1 MWLQGTPGTD
11 KYTVQI
17 HADMRMSESQRN
29 TSWLYSTIQ
38 YYTVSKEYCVSGY
51 HLHKLENII
60 CHTWLHLNRI
70 KITPSNKVC

>member
-17 HADMRMSESQRN
+17 HADMRMSESQTN

-38 YYTVSKEYCVSGY
+38 YQKNTVNLVIIYIN
-51 HLHKLENII
+51 LENII

-70 KITPSNKVC
+70 KITPSNKVW

>member
-17 HADMRMSESQRN
+17 HADMRISESQSN

-38 YYTVSKEYCVSGY
+38 YQKNTVYLVIIY
-51 HLHKLENII
+51 INLENII

>member
-17 HADMRMSESQRN
+17 HADMRMSEAQRN
-29 TSWLYSTIQ
+29 TSWLYSTTQ
-38 YYTVSKEYCVSGY
+38 YQKNTVYLVIIY
-51 HLHKLENII
+51 INLENII

>member
-17 HADMRMSESQRN
+17 HADMRISESQRN

-38 YYTVSKEYCVSGY
+38 YQNNTVYLVIIY
-51 HLHKLENII
+51 INLENII

>member
-17 HADMRMSESQRN
+17 HADMRISESQRN

-38 YYTVSKEYCVSGY
+38 YYTVSKQYCVSGY
-51 HLHKLENII
+51 HLHKLGKYYMSYLASFE
-60 CHTWLHLNRI
+60 
-70 KITPSNKVC
+70 SN

>member
-1 MWLQGTPGTD
+1 MWLQGTPETD

-17 HADMRMSESQRN
+17 HADREYQNHRQIHLGY
-29 TSWLYSTIQ
+29 TVLYSTIQ
-38 YYTVSKEYCVSGY
+38 YQKNTVYLVIIY
-51 HLHKLENII
+51 INLENII

>member
-38 YYTVSKEYCVSGY
+38 YQNNTVYLVIIFIN
-51 HLHKLENII
+51 LENII

-70 KITPSNKVC
+70 RITPSNKVC

>member
-38 YYTVSKEYCVSGY
+38 HQKNTVYLVIIY
-51 HLHKLENII
+51 INLENII

>member
-17 HADMRMSESQRN
+17 HADMRISESQRN
-29 TSWLYSTIQ
+29 TSWLYSTTQ
-38 YYTVSKEYCVSGY
+38 YQKNTVYLVIIDIN
-51 HLHKLENII
+51 LENII

>member
-17 HADMRMSESQRN
+17 HADMRISESQRN

-38 YYTVSKEYCVSGY
+38 YQKNTVYLVIIY
-51 HLHKLENII
+51 INLENII

-70 KITPSNKVC
+70 KITPSNKFC

>member
-17 HADMRMSESQRN
+17 HADMGMSESQRN
-29 TSWLYSTIQ
+29 TSWLYSTTQ
-38 YYTVSKEYCVSGY
+38 YQKNTVYLVIIY
-51 HLHKLENII
+51 INLENII

-70 KITPSNKVC
+70 KITPSNKFC